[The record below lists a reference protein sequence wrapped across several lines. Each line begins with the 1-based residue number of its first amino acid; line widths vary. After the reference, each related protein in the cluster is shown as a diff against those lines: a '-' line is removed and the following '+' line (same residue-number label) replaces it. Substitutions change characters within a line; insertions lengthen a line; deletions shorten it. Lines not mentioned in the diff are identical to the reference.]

1 MDLRKPAS
9 FGAVALACFSCV
21 LAVASAS
28 AQTTLAATEPIPASI
43 VDRISAEDFGALPF
57 LYNPKLSPSGERVA
71 AKSFVN
77 GTLRLSIVAIA
88 PGAVSS
94 SMAIPDKSDLLW
106 YRWAGDDRLLLSIG
120 KTDREMGEEIYVTRL
135 FAIDLVNNQGNFI
148 GKKGSGIIGD
158 DVLYVDPDGK
168 SLLLSLQRTIYEYP
182 SVYHVD
188 LATAKLTRI
197 VTPKE
202 NVWDWFADNRGT
214 VRIGIGREGKKQW
227 VWYRKDQDAEF
238 EKILKRKRTED
249 GENGDIDTFYLVF
262 GSDKGYVVANKRTG
276 RFGLYHY
283 DFSTDSIGEPIFEHP
298 KVDLESISLAD
309 DGALRAVHYV
319 DDRSRVE
326 WFDTEMKMI
335 QEEIDKAMPGRM
347 NRVVSFSRDKSRML
361 VWTGSASDPG
371 RYYVFDAADGV
382 MKLLAKPYER
392 VNTKALAPVQSIT
405 YNARDGLEL
414 PAYLTLPRG
423 REAKNLPLI
432 VMPHGGP
439 FARDEWTY
447 DTWTQFLANRGY
459 AVLQPNFRGSTGYGK
474 AFVEK
479 GEGQMGRAMQ
489 DDLDDGVKWLVD
501 QGMVDRKRVC
511 IMGASYGGYAAMWAA
526 VRNPDVYQCAISF
539 AGISDVAAMLRYDRK
554 LFSATRYYKDW
565 REKIQGDKEFDLASV
580 SPLRAVDRVG
590 IPLLIAHGGRDE
602 NVPPSQSKK
611 LHDALTKANKPHE
624 FVLYKDEG
632 HGFENPEN
640 AIDFLK
646 RIEAFL
652 KKHNPADDQLVSAR

>member
-9 FGAVALACFSCV
+9 IGTLTLACLSCAF
-21 LAVASAS
+21 AVSS
-28 AQTTLAATEPIPASI
+28 SFAQAAPAADAPALT
-43 VDRISAEDFGALPF
+43 VERISAEDFGALPF
-57 LYNPKLSPSGERVA
+57 LSNPKLSPSGHRVA
-71 AKSFVN
+71 AKSFVK
-77 GTLRLSIVAIA
+77 GTLKLSILALA
-88 PGAVSS
+88 PGAASS
-94 SMAIPDKSDLLW
+94 SIPIPEKRDLLW

-120 KTDREMGEEIYVTRL
+120 KTDLVMGEEIYVTRL
-135 FAIDLVNNQGNFI
+135 VAVDLKNSQANFI
-148 GKKGSGIIGD
+148 GKKGSGIVGD
-158 DVLYVDPDGK
+158 DVIYQDPDGK
-168 SLLLSLQRTIYEYP
+168 SLLLSLQATIYEYP
-182 SVYHVD
+182 SVYRVD
-188 LATAKLTRI
+188 LETAKLTRI
-197 VTPKE
+197 VRPKE

-214 VRIGIGREGKKQW
+214 VRVGIGREGKNQW
-227 VWYRKDQDAEF
+227 VWYRKDQDADF

-249 GENGDIDTFYLVF
+249 EENGDIDTFYLVF

-298 KVDLESISLAD
+298 KVDLESVSLAD

-326 WFDTEMKMI
+326 WFDAEMKTI

-347 NRVVSFSRDKSRML
+347 NRVVSHSADKSRML

-371 RYYVFDAADGV
+371 RYYLFGAADGV

-392 VNTKALAPVQSIT
+392 VNTKALAPVKSVT
-405 YNARDGLEL
+405 YSARDGLEL
-414 PAYLTLPRG
+414 PAYLTLPLG

-432 VMPHGGP
+432 IMPHGGP
-439 FARDEWTY
+439 FARDEWAY

-479 GEGQMGRAMQ
+479 GDGQMGRGMQ

-501 QGMVDRKRVC
+501 QGKVDPKRVC

-554 LFSATRYYKDW
+554 LFSATRYYKNW

-590 IPLLIAHGGRDE
+590 IPILIAHGGRDE
-602 NVPPSQSKK
+602 NVPPWQSKK

-624 FVLYKDEG
+624 FVLYEDEG
-632 HGFENPEN
+632 HGFEDPEN

-652 KKHNPADDQLVSAR
+652 KKYNPADDQLVSAR